1 MGGGTGTNLRSSI
14 EFITIASAG
23 NSASFG
29 NLLATTDSCN
39 SGFSSAHGGLQ

>member
-1 MGGGTGTNLRSSI
+1 MGGGDSSGLRSSI